1 MTASSKPILS
11 DHVANYESVREAP
24 IGQGIATL
32 GFVLYAAFAPHSI
45 AGAEIA
51 LAIVASGWLIRT
63 LATRTLGLRHT
74 RLDLPIWAFVIWT
87 TASAILSEEPGISL
101 PKLQSVCVFFLFY
114 ITQAVVTKRT
124 AILLVS
130 IMVLSGLAGTLYS
143 VYDLLRG
150 RGVVVESIAA
160 DSLLRQAHAE
170 AGDAVWRINNRRV
183 YSTVDVDAA
192 IKAMPPDTKLTVSL
206 ISRGEHVERPGIIV
220 NEETK
225 RQVTPS
231 GITGSHRAHRFR
243 ASGWTRHYETFS
255 EVLQILALLALGLA
269 LAHLKNHGANVRFK
283 LAIAGSAV
291 LALGIALTA
300 MRTMLIAFAVG
311 GSVIVLRATV
321 GKIRIAIAA
330 ALFLVLVFG
339 AFVVSQ
345 TRAKDALALQDSSVS
360 VRLAVAKAGASRIL
374 LHPIFGH
381 GMDAVHRHWSDWGFP
396 GDQLLGLHSTPL
408 QLAFDRGLPAF
419 LCWFWIIATFW
430 LIAVRA
436 ERRLR
441 DSSDTSSYGILL
453 GTTGAIIAF
462 VTSSLVN
469 YNFGDAEVALVFW
482 WLMGVTVVLS
492 EHGRSG
498 TRGGNRR
505 QGEGAV
511 V

>member
-1 MTASSKPILS
+1 M
-11 DHVANYESVREAP
+11 
-24 IGQGIATL
+24 GQRLATV

-51 LAIVASGWLIRT
+51 LAIVAGGWLIRT
-63 LATRTLGLRHT
+63 LSTHKLGLRRT
-74 RLDLPIWAFVIWT
+74 KLDMPIWAFVIWT
-87 TASAILSEEPGISL
+87 IASAILSEEPGISI

-124 AILLVS
+124 AILLVCV
-130 IMVLSGLAGTLYS
+130 MVLSGVAGSLYS

-160 DSLLRQAHAE
+160 DSPLRHAHVE
-170 AGDAVWRINNRRV
+170 AGDAVWRINNRRM
-183 YSTVDVDAA
+183 YSTADIDAA
-192 IKAMPPDTKLTVSL
+192 IKAMPPDTKLTVSI

-220 NEETK
+220 NEQTK

-283 LAIAGSAV
+283 LAIAASAV

-300 MRTMLIAFAVG
+300 MRTVLIAFAIG
-311 GSVIVLRATV
+311 GCVIVLRATQ
-321 GKIRIAIAA
+321 GKIRLAIVA
-330 ALFLVLVFG
+330 ALFLVLAVG

-345 TRAKDALALQDSSVS
+345 TRAKDALALRDSSVS

-381 GMDAVHRHWSDWGFP
+381 GMDSVHRHWNEWGFP
-396 GDQLLGLHSTPL
+396 GDQMLGLHSTPL
-408 QLAFDRGLPAF
+408 QLAFDRGLPAL
-419 LCWFWIIATFW
+419 LCWVWIIATFW
-430 LIAVRA
+430 SIAARA

-441 DSSDTSSYGILL
+441 DSSDTNNYGILL
-453 GTTGAIIAF
+453 GTTGAIAAF
-462 VTSSLVN
+462 FASSIVN

-482 WLMGVTVVLS
+482 WLTGITVVLA
-492 EHGRSG
+492 EHGKDSS
-498 TRGGNRR
+498 
-505 QGEGAV
+505 EEAV
-511 V
+511 GK